1 MLNIANAP
9 TLFTLGPMHLYA
21 AGLNSLAQV
30 VPNSPKFEIKG
41 GDQSVQV
48 TP

>member
-1 MLNIANAP
+1 MRLLCLLYRP
-9 TLFTLGPMHLYA
+9 HLYA

-30 VPNSPKFEIKG
+30 VPNSPKLEIKG

-48 TP
+48 AP